1 MLIIQPRVIL
11 IHSVIIREIVMVMIQ
26 QKSEARDKKR
36 GGRWTAE
43 GIYSTFGQKLPPSS
57 HLKRIVYTSLH
68 EVWDQANI
76 RYFQSLHSN
85 VIKNQIKLKQ
95 LFISHSSFALW
106 WCGLDQI
113 FSTIWILSANCPFG
127 VGIGIRS
134 DISTILHRKHLVY
147 ADVRSWPWLAVCNEY
162 TRVLYINCMFCKDH
176 WRSKKHSN
184 CCALCRN
191 QLVTESIKGIN
202 KLFERAPLRDNLIAP
217 QRSLRDGSD
226 CWFKS
231 SIPFYHPY
239 NNQNWCQVRKN
250 VWLTIALR
258 PIWVRFFLNQF
269 SSSVNCKRIKT
280 KPTKAKPS
288 D

>member
-43 GIYSTFGQKLPPSS
+43 VIYSTFGQKLPPSS

-113 FSTIWILSANCPFG
+113 FSTNWILSAHCPFG
-127 VGIGIRS
+127 VGRGIS
-134 DISTILHRKHLVY
+134 SNISGILQKQNLVY
-147 ADVRSWPWLAVCNEY
+147 ADVHKKVALVGSMK
-162 TRVLYINCMFCKDH
+162 RVYACTSYKWYVL
-176 WRSKKHSN
+176 
-184 CCALCRN
+184 
-191 QLVTESIKGIN
+191 
-202 KLFERAPLRDNLIAP
+202 
-217 QRSLRDGSD
+217 
-226 CWFKS
+226 
-231 SIPFYHPY
+231 
-239 NNQNWCQVRKN
+239 
-250 VWLTIALR
+250 
-258 PIWVRFFLNQF
+258 
-269 SSSVNCKRIKT
+269 
-280 KPTKAKPS
+280 
-288 D
+288 